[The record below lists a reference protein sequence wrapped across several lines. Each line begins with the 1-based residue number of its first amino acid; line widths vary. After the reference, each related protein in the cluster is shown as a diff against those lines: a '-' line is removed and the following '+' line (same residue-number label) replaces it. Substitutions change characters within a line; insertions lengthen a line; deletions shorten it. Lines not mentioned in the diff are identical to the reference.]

1 MKKLLALS
9 LKYKFAVFFFTAVV
23 VIGGISSFINTP
35 IDAFPDVTNTQVTI
49 ITQWSGRSAEEI
61 EKFVTAPLEISMN
74 GVQKKTTVRST
85 TLFGLSVVVV
95 MFDDGVDNNF
105 ARIQVNNALMGVELP
120 DGVEPE
126 VQPPYD
132 QQAKSSAIP

>member
-49 ITQWSGRSAEEI
+49 I
-61 EKFVTAPLEISMN
+61 F
-74 GVQKKTTVRST
+74 
-85 TLFGLSVVVV
+85 
-95 MFDDGVDNNF
+95 
-105 ARIQVNNALMGVELP
+105 
-120 DGVEPE
+120 
-126 VQPPYD
+126 
-132 QQAKSSAIP
+132 

>member
-1 MKKLLALS
+1 
-9 LKYKFAVFFFTAVV
+9 
-23 VIGGISSFINTP
+23 
-35 IDAFPDVTNTQVTI
+35 
-49 ITQWSGRSAEEI
+49 
-61 EKFVTAPLEISMN
+61 MN

-120 DGVEPE
+120 DGVELKYNRLMH
-126 VQPPYD
+126 QR
-132 QQAKSSAIP
+132 AKSSAIPLKVKE